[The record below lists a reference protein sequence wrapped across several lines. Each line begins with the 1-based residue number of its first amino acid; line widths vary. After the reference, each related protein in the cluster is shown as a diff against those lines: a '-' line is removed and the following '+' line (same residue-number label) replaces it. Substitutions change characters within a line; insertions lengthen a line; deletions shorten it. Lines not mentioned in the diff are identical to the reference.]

1 MGPPRL
7 ASRAVGTQSQTPSR
21 RQETLI
27 AHSRKPALRACAER
41 ILAARDHGRDELRR
55 KLEKRG
61 FEPAEVAEVL
71 ERLAQEGYLDDVR
84 YAREFA
90 RQTLGKG
97 HGAAYV
103 RAKLASRGVKAGGG
117 IVTAAEEAAS
127 LRAFLERRRIAPGA
141 LTDAAGRA
149 KILRFLRGRGY
160 SAEAVQR
167 VLGPGAEDLGEG

>member
-7 ASRAVGTQSQTPSR
+7 ASRTGHTPSHAPIR
-21 RQETLI
+21 RQEILI
-27 AHSRKPALRACAER
+27 AHSNKIPRACAER
-41 ILAARDHGRDELRR
+41 ILAARDHGREELRR

-61 FEPAEVAEVL
+61 FDPAEVAAVVEQ
-71 ERLAQEGYLDDVR
+71 LAQEGYLDDVR

-90 RQTLGKG
+90 HQTLGKG

-127 LRAFLERRRIAPGA
+127 LRAFLERRRIALGA
-141 LTDAAGRA
+141 LTGAAGRA

-160 SAEAVQR
+160 SAEAIGR
-167 VLGPGAEDLGEG
+167 VLGPLAEEGDE